1 MIAPA
6 RLRVR
11 PRAIQSRHLLPIV
24 SPSSF
29 RYYSSLFAAY
39 KSSNSHKRIS
49 LTPSSHLILPRTQNR
64 TLTILP
70 LLDQAVTLAHTTLTT
85 LHTATGTPW
94 YLTIPLF
101 SLSINLLTRLPATL
115 YSHQLTIRRAKLI
128 PLLRAWG
135 AAVGRVLASNPPPAT
150 QGVMLKRE
158 AFMVRYAK
166 MVRQVEKEVY
176 QRWGVQGWR
185 FWVPSLAVFPVW
197 LVGIEALR
205 RMCGGPRGLVGSLI
219 LGFGREEAGVAGAA
233 AGSTATTAE
242 SAATASRNAVDAAVT
257 ADPSTLIPWA
267 DPTMTTEG
275 ALWFTNLTV
284 ADPYHILPLALSAVL
299 IGNMLPRNTSGLR
312 TLFHTNLTPSEQSS
326 LTGPAGRALRWRLR
340 LRRTLLVFA
349 AAVGPLTMDLPA
361 ALHLY
366 WLSSA
371 ALTWAETS
379 LLAWWRPIPKAPSP
393 ARKDTAVVVR
403 PLRDGRVMVE

>member
-1 MIAPA
+1 MTALS

-11 PRAIQSRHLLPIV
+11 PRAIPSPRLSLIS
-24 SPSSF
+24 SPSSL
-29 RYYSSLFAAY
+29 RYYSSLLATHN
-39 KSSNSHKRIS
+39 SSNSQKRPT
-49 LTPSSHLILPRTQNR
+49 LAQSSHKLPIPNQHR

-70 LLDQAVTLAHTTLTT
+70 LLDQAVTLAHTALTT

-101 SLSINLLTRLPATL
+101 SLTINLLTRLPATL
-115 YSHQLTIRRAKLI
+115 YSHQLTIRRAKLT
-128 PLLRAWG
+128 PVLRAWG

-150 QGVMLKRE
+150 QGLMLKRE

-166 MVRQVEKEVY
+166 MARQVEKEVY

-219 LGFGREEAGVAGAA
+219 LGFGRGEAGAAGAA
-233 AGSTATTAE
+233 AGSTATAE
-242 SAATASRNAVDAAVT
+242 SAATASQNAVDVAVT
-257 ADPSTLIPWA
+257 ADPSALVPWA
-267 DPTMTTEG
+267 DPSMTTEG

-312 TLFHTNLTPSEQSS
+312 TLFHTNLTPSEQNS
-326 LTGPAGRALRWRLR
+326 LAGPAGRALRWRLR
-340 LRRTLLVFA
+340 LRRALLVFA

-403 PLRDGRVMVE
+403 PLRDGRVMVG